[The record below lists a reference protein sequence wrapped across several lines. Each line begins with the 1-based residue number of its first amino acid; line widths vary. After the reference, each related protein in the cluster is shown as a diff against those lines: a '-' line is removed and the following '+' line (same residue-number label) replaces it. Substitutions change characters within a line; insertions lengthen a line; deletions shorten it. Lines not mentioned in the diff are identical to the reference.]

1 MEMMNKSLRELM
13 KRFYPYAW
21 TLPSLLVILIL
32 SLVPVI
38 LLIYISFTSFELG
51 YPWDQKDFIGLGNY
65 LRLFSGK
72 EVEFWPSIRLS
83 VIVLLSTVAGTLLF
97 GLGVATLFNRKI
109 RFEYLFTAMLLMP
122 IAVNPAIAGL
132 MWRLMLSYDFGIINV
147 LVEQIVGY
155 KVVWLGQSFAL
166 YAVMIVMI
174 WMRTPLSALM
184 LLAGLQGIA
193 LESIEAGKVEGA
205 SAIQIFIHI
214 ILPQIK
220 TVIIITCLFQA
231 ILALQTFGPI
241 FTLTRGGPGIATNI
255 LSLFVHRTGFQF
267 NMLAIAATGASI
279 LVGITIILSLFMLR
293 LRRVR

>member
-1 MEMMNKSLRELM
+1 MEMMNKSQRELM
-13 KRFYPYAW
+13 KKFYPYAW

-32 SLVPVI
+32 TLVPVI
-38 LLIYISFTSFELG
+38 LLVYISFTSFEIG
-51 YPWDQKDFIGLGNY
+51 FPWDQKDFIGMGNY

-83 VIVLLSTVAGTLLF
+83 VMVLLSTVAGTLLF
-97 GLGVATLFNRKI
+97 GLGVATLFNRRIK
-109 RFEYLFTAMLLMP
+109 FEYLFTAMLLMP

-147 LVEQIVGY
+147 LVEQIIGY

-193 LESIEAGKVEGA
+193 PESIEAGKVEGA
-205 SAIQIFIHI
+205 SAIQIYIHI

-220 TVIIITCLFQA
+220 AVIIITCLFQA

-241 FTLTRGGPGIATNI
+241 FTLTRGGPGIATTI

-267 NMLAIAATGASI
+267 NMMAIAAAGASI